1 MTLHSALEDLHQT
14 TLRAVAG
21 CMRRLE
27 YVSGLRNQQDS
38 YAHWGLCRVYG
49 DLPATKAIAETHR
62 ELVSQVLSTPIR
74 KLMEDVDQ
82 SSRVA
87 GLTPGSY
94 VQQLSENVPGLLPSQ
109 PGAGSARHL
118 NSVLRALSCLVK
130 NRTEG
135 ATRPT
140 S

>member
-21 CMRRLE
+21 HMRRLE
-27 YVSGLRNQQDS
+27 YVSGLRNQRDS

-87 GLTPGSY
+87 GLTAGSY
-94 VQQLSENVPGLLPSQ
+94 VQQLSENVPSL
-109 PGAGSARHL
+109 
-118 NSVLRALSCLVK
+118 
-130 NRTEG
+130 
-135 ATRPT
+135 
-140 S
+140 

>member
-1 MTLHSALEDLHQT
+1 MALHSALEDLHQT

-21 CMRRLE
+21 SMRRLE
-27 YVSGLRNQQDS
+27 YVAGLRDQQDS

-49 DLPATKAIAETHR
+49 DLPATRAIAESHR

-74 KLMEDVDQ
+74 KLVEDLDQ

-87 GLTPGSY
+87 GVAPGTY
-94 VQQLSENVPGLLPSQ
+94 LQQLSQNIPHLLPSQ

-118 NSVLRALSCLVK
+118 SSVLRALSSLVR
-130 NRTEG
+130 NRRQG
-135 ATRPT
+135 ATPPA

>member
-14 TLRAVAG
+14 TLQAVAG

-27 YVSGLRNQQDS
+27 YVAGLRNQQDS

-62 ELVSQVLSTPIR
+62 ELVSEVLSTPIR
-74 KLMEDVDQ
+74 KLVEDVGR
-82 SSRVA
+82 SSQVA
-87 GLTPGSY
+87 GVTPTNY
-94 VQQLSENVPGLLPSQ
+94 VQGLSENVPSLLPVQ

-118 NSVLRALSCLVK
+118 NSVLRALSCLVRD
-130 NRTEG
+130 RTED

>member
-130 NRTEG
+130 NRKQG